1 MNSEMSDSNSSSRAR
16 GSDRLDTTSSQR
28 LDQAIA
34 AFGVSLLIFDK
45 TSNLQAISG
54 EVFSALPSIAVGL
67 SAERLQKLAGFA
79 GFCDLLNKA
88 RRGEPLLE
96 QHFSDAQG
104 RLLLARFKRLRGPE
118 TDVAVCFTAA
128 PDAEPAAHGS
138 AEILKS
144 CIDTVQKFDA
154 MPPPHKLHVLVVDD
168 DEDSRYI
175 MVNNLQASNACQ
187 YALAVAASA
196 ENALALMQQN
206 EFDVCVTDFRL
217 RGETAIELHQK
228 AQALPLPPPFIV
240 VTNYPE
246 DTLYAKLRNQSIADL
261 ITKSEITPE
270 VLSRSIRY
278 AVQKNRLM
286 RDLKVQLSG

>member
-1 MNSEMSDSNSSSRAR
+1 MTSETSDSNSLAR
-16 GSDRLDTTSSQR
+16 GSDRLDATGGQR

-34 AFGVSLLIFDK
+34 ALGMSLLIFDK

-79 GFCDLLNKA
+79 GFCELLNNA
-88 RRGEPLLE
+88 RHGESPLL

-104 RLLLARFKRLRGPE
+104 RQLLARFQRLAGPE
-118 TDVAVCFTAA
+118 TEVVVCFTAA
-128 PDAEPAAHGS
+128 PDAEPTARGS

-144 CIDTVQKFDA
+144 CIDTMQKFETV
-154 MPPPHKLHVLVVDD
+154 PPPHKLYVLVVDD

-175 MVNNLQASNACQ
+175 TVNNLQASNACQ
-187 YALAVAASA
+187 YALAVATSV
-196 ENALALMQQN
+196 EKALALMQQN
-206 EFDVCVTDFRL
+206 EFDVCVTDYRL
-217 RGETAIELHQK
+217 RGETAIELHEQ
-228 AQALPLPPPFIV
+228 AQSLALPPPFIV

-246 DTLYAKLRNQSIADL
+246 DTLYAKLLNRGITDL
-261 ITKSEITPE
+261 ITKSEVTPE

-278 AVQKNRLM
+278 AVQKSRLL
-286 RDLKVQLSG
+286 RGLKAQLSG